1 MTELETIQRA
11 KMYMDKLA
19 NGINPIDDTQ
29 VPENDIINNVRLSR
43 CFFFVSDIL
52 RRVIENG
59 GMPQSQQ
66 VSKPEKDKF
75 CLLDEQKR
83 LFELSDIPIPISDIA
98 KRLNALIDA
107 ETMTKITYQQIRAY
121 LATVGMLADSI
132 TVNGGHAK
140 HPTEA
145 GKDLGISVDKRTGQ
159 NGDYQVVLYDKNA
172 QQFILD
178 NIESIAITHVIVES
192 PEMRGKPWTKEQEDL
207 LVEMHNNGTS
217 IGKMAHALQR
227 SSSGVRG
234 RLKKL
239 GLIANYLETE

>member
-19 NGINPIDDTQ
+19 NGINPIDDMQ
-29 VPENDIINNVRLSR
+29 VPEDDTINNVRLSR
-43 CFFFVSDIL
+43 CFFFVSDVL

-59 GMPQSQQ
+59 GVPQRQR
-66 VSKPEKDKF
+66 VSEHPKATF

-83 LFELSDIPIPISDIA
+83 AFQLSDIPIPISDIA
-98 KRLNALIDA
+98 KRLNALIDTK
-107 ETMTKITYQQIRAY
+107 TMIKITYQQIRAW
-121 LATVGMLADSI
+121 LATVGMLTDSI

-140 HPTEA
+140 HPTEV
-145 GKDLGISVDKRTGQ
+145 GRDLGISVDKRTGQ

-178 NIESIAITHVIVES
+178 NIESIAGAHVIVES
-192 PEMRGKPWTKEQEDL
+192 PEMRGKPWTKEQEDIL
-207 LVEMHNNGTS
+207 IEMHNNGTS
-217 IGKMAHALQR
+217 VGEMALALQR

-239 GLIANYLETE
+239 GLITNDMDAE